1 MILNKYNGPKKL
13 VIASHNEGKVKE
25 IKDLLIPLKIEVFS
39 ARGLMLPEPE
49 ETADTFNGN
58 SEFKAVASAKASN
71 LPSLADDSGLVIDA
85 LNGQP
90 GIYSARWAGPE
101 KNFTTAI
108 KKVHDALKEIDKERK
123 KVTPVSARFVCS
135 LALAWPDGKIAFFEG
150 TVEGTICWPPRG
162 NMGFGYDPIF
172 VPIGHKKSFGEVDP
186 KWKNSI
192 SHRAEAFSKF
202 LTYVYGNNND

>member
-1 MILNKYNGPKKL
+1 MILNQYDAPRKL

-39 ARGLMLPEPE
+39 AGELALPEPE

-58 SEFKAVASAKASN
+58 SELKAMASATASN

-90 GIYSARWAGPE
+90 GIYSARWAGP
-101 KNFTTAI
+101 KKDFTIAM
-108 KKVHDALKEIDKERK
+108 KKIHEALRKVDREAKE
-123 KVTPVSARFVCS
+123 VTPRTARFVCS
-135 LALAWPDGKIAFFEG
+135 LTLAWPDGKVAVFGG
-150 TVEGTICWPPRG
+150 TVEGIICWPPRG
-162 NMGFGYDPIF
+162 DMGFGYDPIF
-172 VPIGHKKSFGEVDP
+172 VPTGHEKSFGEFDP
-186 KWKNSI
+186 EWKNSI

-202 LTYVYGNNND
+202 LTNIYGKNND